1 MKIRLS
7 RKFNLGVSLIE
18 VVMAT
23 GIIAIT
29 GGGVISSVN
38 YGLCVMRIARENQR
52 ATQIMLEKLEA
63 IRLYNWSQV
72 TNDSFIPDG
81 FTAPYDPTATGAA
94 QGTTYYGTMSV
105 TTPTFSGTT
114 PNYSASIRQF
124 NVSVSWTNI
133 GGLTH
138 TRSLSTFVAQ
148 NGIQNYVY

>member
-1 MKIRLS
+1 
-7 RKFNLGVSLIE
+7 
-18 VVMAT
+18 
-23 GIIAIT
+23 
-29 GGGVISSVN
+29 
-38 YGLCVMRIARENQR
+38 MRIARENQR

-72 TNDSFIPDG
+72 TNDSFIPDT
-81 FTAPYDPTATGAA
+81 FTAPYDPTATGSA

-124 NVSVSWTNI
+124 NVSVSWTNV

-138 TRSLSTFVAQ
+138 TRSLSTYVAQ